1 MLIKNNKVMKEEII
15 NDALQYVI
23 DNHLEDKV
31 ASILMELVKDTG
43 SLDILNIGI
52 LVCTSI
58 YINDKYIK

>member
-1 MLIKNNKVMKEEII
+1 MKEEII
-15 NDALQYVI
+15 NKALQYVI

-31 ASILMELVKDTG
+31 ASILMKIVEDTG

>member
-1 MLIKNNKVMKEEII
+1 MKKEII

-31 ASILMELVKDTG
+31 CSAIMALAKDTG
-43 SLDILNIGI
+43 SFDILNIGI

-58 YINDKYIK
+58 YINDKYINNK

>member
-1 MLIKNNKVMKEEII
+1 MKEEII